1 VSKRYRRAQFVKDA
15 AWMGLEPDAAFSRVE
30 LRRRRDRLMI
40 HHHPDLGGDAKKAAR
55 INATY
60 ARMMEW
66 LDKSSARD
74 AERKAKD
81 AAFAETNSAFRS
93 SLSAAFHAGATQ
105 IAAFAL
111 VALATYAAFRG
122 NKKPGP

>member
-1 VSKRYRRAQFVKDA
+1 
-15 AWMGLEPDAAFSRVE
+15 
-30 LRRRRDRLMI
+30 MI
-40 HHHPDLGGDAKKAAR
+40 QYHPDLGGDAKKAAR

-74 AERKAKD
+74 AERKTSQ
-81 AAFAETNSAFRS
+81 AAAANEPGGLFRS
-93 SLSAAFHAGATQ
+93 SLSAAFHAGAAQ
-105 IAAFAL
+105 VGALAL

-122 NKKPGP
+122 GKKP